1 MSDLPPPYVPSV
13 FGGPSTYSYPSDG
26 NAPTIPGSMYQ
37 SYPQTYEG
45 EHIYQGPPRPPEAY
59 LTQPPYQGYCSGQ
72 PGATFSWDGP
82 KTYGNTPKQPV
93 FMTDQPL
100 DDAGR
105 GGSSSG
111 QGVGQSIL
119 AACSATMCCC
129 CLWNMLSQYL

>member
-1 MSDLPPPYVPSV
+1 
-13 FGGPSTYSYPSDG
+13 STDG

-82 KTYGNTPKQPV
+82 KTYGNT
-93 FMTDQPL
+93 
-100 DDAGR
+100 
-105 GGSSSG
+105 G